1 MHTSATNF
9 IVIIIILPQN
19 ISLKTK
25 PLIHVYVDIVQA
37 KTLHTASY
45 IVFVLHI
52 SLFIIYLLCCFLFF
66 IIIYLLGPNGTNC
79 LW

>member
-45 IVFVLHI
+45 IVFVLRI
-52 SLFIIYLLCCFLFF
+52 SLLLYTCCAVFYFL
-66 IIIYLLGPNGTNC
+66 
-79 LW
+79 